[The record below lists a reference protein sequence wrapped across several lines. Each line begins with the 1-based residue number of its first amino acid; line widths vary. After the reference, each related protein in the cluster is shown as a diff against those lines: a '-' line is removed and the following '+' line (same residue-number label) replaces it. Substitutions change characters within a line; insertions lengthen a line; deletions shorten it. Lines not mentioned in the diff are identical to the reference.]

1 MRIAYLSASGG
12 SGGAER
18 CLMDLLAVVRQ
29 FEPSWRLHVI
39 VPADGPLPVRARN
52 LGVDV
57 RVLPFPASLARV
69 GDARARLGWPIA
81 GRLTAAAFPAVPY
94 ARALGRCLEDI
105 RPDVVRIGLIATLA
119 FWKGHDVFLRALRA
133 LSRHAMF
140 RAYVIGGPMY
150 DTAGSQVS
158 LDDVRRTIAELGLE
172 RHVGLTGFVD
182 RPATAMR
189 ALDVVVHASTRPE
202 PFGLVVAEAMACG
215 RAVIAS
221 RQSGAAEFVRDGDD
235 VILSESNVED
245 LTRSLRRVV
254 ADADLRAR
262 LGGHA
267 RATALK
273 YFDRQRMGGEI
284 ISVYRDVVRANT

>member
-1 MRIAYLSASGG
+1 MAEGD
-12 SGGAER
+12 AER
-18 CLMDLLAVVRQ
+18 
-29 FEPSWRLHVI
+29 
-39 VPADGPLPVRARN
+39 
-52 LGVDV
+52 
-57 RVLPFPASLARV
+57 
-69 GDARARLGWPIA
+69 
-81 GRLTAAAFPAVPY
+81 T
-94 ARALGRCLEDI
+94 
-105 RPDVVRIGLIATLA
+105 
-119 FWKGHDVFLRALRA
+119 
-133 LSRHAMF
+133 
-140 RAYVIGGPMY
+140 
-150 DTAGSQVS
+150 
-158 LDDVRRTIAELGLE
+158 AELMGAIAVLRE
-172 RHVGLTGFVD
+172 PMGQL
-182 RPATAMR
+182 AS